1 MRWDDQ
7 VKSHHLTF
15 WQLRP
20 RVCQQD
26 SSCQVNQEWRK
37 RTEPREVCARNQ
49 AAPIN
54 KTQQNTVWKCLKC
67 IRIFRISYL
76 HWLYN
81 IPPFI
86 QIANNWSSAESSTT
100 IAGGGKCPHWNEYG
114 YNSCTTWYNQR
125 GTSEIDGTRH
135 STYTQH
141 TLHTSSHILPGPA
154 LIVFRNCPSA
164 AQSVSGSLQ

>member
-1 MRWDDQ
+1 MYVPIVVWWDDQ

-67 IRIFRISYL
+67 IRIFGI
-76 HWLYN
+76 
-81 IPPFI
+81 I
-86 QIANNWSSAESSTT
+86 
-100 IAGGGKCPHWNEYG
+100 
-114 YNSCTTWYNQR
+114 
-125 GTSEIDGTRH
+125 
-135 STYTQH
+135 
-141 TLHTSSHILPGPA
+141 PA
-154 LIVFRNCPSA
+154 LIVQHPSFYSDRKQLVVRGVQYNNCRRGKMSTLKRIWVQQLYNMVQPKRDIRNWRHSTFNIYATYLAHIITHPTWSC
-164 AQSVSGSLQ
+164 LDCI